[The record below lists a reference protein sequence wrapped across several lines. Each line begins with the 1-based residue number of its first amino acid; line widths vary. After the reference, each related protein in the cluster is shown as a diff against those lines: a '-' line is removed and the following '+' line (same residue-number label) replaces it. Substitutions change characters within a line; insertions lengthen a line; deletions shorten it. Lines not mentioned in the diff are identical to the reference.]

1 MSEDSSARDA
11 QLVAEMDADT
21 GLEHVAG
28 VYAEA
33 FLGATRGADK
43 TDELLAE
50 LDSLVTD
57 VLDGYPKLEEIL
69 GSALISHDERI
80 GIIERVF
87 GTQASPLV
95 LNFLRVLS
103 SHGRL
108 DCLRAVQRRAH
119 QLLDEFQGRVRVR
132 VSTAAPVD
140 PELAGRIAQGLR
152 GLLDGEPVLDQVVD
166 PELIGGVV
174 VQVGDTV
181 YDGSIAWQ
189 LEKVRQ
195 QMIDRSAHEIQSRRD
210 RFSYPAGN

>member
-1 MSEDSSARDA
+1 MPEDSSARDA
-11 QLVAEMDADT
+11 QLAAEMDADT

-33 FLGATRGADK
+33 FLGAARGAGNA
-43 TDELLAE
+43 DELLAE
-50 LDSLVTD
+50 FDSLITD
-57 VLDGYPKLEEIL
+57 VLNGYPKLEEIL
-69 GSALISHDERI
+69 GSALISPEDKT
-80 GIIERVF
+80 GIIDRVF

-95 LNFLRVLS
+95 LNFLKVLS
-103 SHGRL
+103 GHGRL

-140 PELAGRIAQGLR
+140 PELAGRIAQGLK
-152 GLLDGEPVLDQVVD
+152 GLLDGEPVLEQVVD

-189 LEKVRQ
+189 LEKARQ

-210 RFSYPAGN
+210 RFRNPAGN

>member
-1 MSEDSSARDA
+1 MSEDSPARDA
-11 QLVAEMDADT
+11 QLAAEMDADT

-33 FLGATRGADK
+33 FLGAARAAGK
-43 TDELLAE
+43 TDELLGE
-50 LDSLVTD
+50 FDSLVRD

-69 GSALISHDERI
+69 VSALISHDDKI
-80 GIIERVF
+80 DIIDRVF

-95 LNFLRVLS
+95 LNFLKVLS
-103 SHGRL
+103 GHGRL

-132 VSTAAPVD
+132 VTTAAPVD
-140 PELAGRIAQGLR
+140 PELAGRIAQGLS
-152 GLLDGEPVLDQVVD
+152 GLLDGEPVLEQAVD

-189 LEKVRQ
+189 LENVRQ

-210 RFSYPAGN
+210 RFRNPAGN